1 MALVRNYKSPPSAGF
16 LLPGENN
23 MKELVHNKI
32 VIVGGLEVIVRELTV
47 TGLRNLLL
55 AENDESVLDST
66 LFEDV
71 RLSDLQAFT
80 NLKADDISEL
90 KPSELRL
97 IIDACKELNSDFF
110 MWQARTYK
118 NLEEAEAEA

>member
-1 MALVRNYKSPPSAGF
+1 
-16 LLPGENN
+16 

-32 VIVGGLEVIVRELTV
+32 VIVGGSEVIVRELTV
-47 TGLRNLLL
+47 AGLRNLLL

-118 NLEEAEAEA
+118 NLEEAVAEA